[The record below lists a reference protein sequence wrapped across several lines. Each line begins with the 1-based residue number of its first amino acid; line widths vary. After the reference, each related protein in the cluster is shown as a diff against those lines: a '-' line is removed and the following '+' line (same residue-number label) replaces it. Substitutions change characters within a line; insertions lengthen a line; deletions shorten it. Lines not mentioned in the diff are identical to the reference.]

1 MRIYNLKRYLDI
13 IKVMNEC
20 EYCEKNFSTKSN
32 LTHHQ
37 KTAKLCLEKQNII
50 SDFKCI
56 ECLKTFNSKY
66 NLERHKK
73 TCNYNLV
80 LPYKI
85 ENNSLKIEN
94 NGLKIQDDD
103 LKIEINGLKI
113 EINGLKIENN
123 ILKNNQKKYEK
134 QIEDLQNKLE
144 RIATEGVK
152 KFSKNVNTINNN
164 QKVINN
170 LIPLTDDHIKEQV
183 QYFSKEHIKKGHVG
197 YVDYFMDY
205 ALNNRI
211 ICSDFGRRVIEHI
224 DENGNIVKDPKL
236 FESIKD
242 KNIELSNQY
251 KDELKASYDSETFM
265 KLMVEIGKCISMVNR
280 GADGEKTDLCH
291 NIIEDIC
298 SRSIPLKEKK
308 TLIT

>member
-1 MRIYNLKRYLDI
+1 
-13 IKVMNEC
+13 MNEC
-20 EYCEKNFSTKSN
+20 EYCKKAFSSKSN

-37 KTAKLCLEKQNII
+37 KTAKSCLEKQNII

-73 TCNYNLV
+73 TCNYNII

-85 ENNSLKIEN
+85 ENE
-94 NGLKIQDDD
+94 GLK
-103 LKIEINGLKI
+103 N
-113 EINGLKIENN
+113 ENN
-123 ILKNNQKKYEK
+123 ILKNQQKKYEK
-134 QIEDLQNKLE
+134 QIKDLQDKLE

-152 KFSKNVNTINNN
+152 KFTKNINTINNN

-211 ICSDFGRRVIEHI
+211 TCSDFGRRVIEHI
-224 DENGNIVKDPKL
+224 DEDGNIIKDPKLTNLLKKL

-242 KNIELSNQY
+242 KNMELSNQY

-265 KLMVEIGKCISMVNR
+265 KLMLEIGKCISMVNR

-298 SRSIPLKEKK
+298 SRSLPIKEQKILK
-308 TLIT
+308 T